1 MGSVDLGPPDSHRG
15 APLGYAAPVPLLAL
29 KLVLTPLLI
38 GGASLAARRWG
49 PAIGGL
55 IVALPLTS
63 GPIAFF
69 LALDYGAAFAAD
81 AVVGSLGGLVAIVA
95 FSLAYAA
102 AGARLGASAGIGSAA
117 LAYLV
122 VGLLMRPLLET
133 TTWLVLGLVVVSVA
147 AGLRLLPRGG
157 QPRPSLSHPWWDLP
171 ARMAIATALVVG
183 LTAIAPVLGPHTSG
197 LVATFPVY
205 VAVMAVFS
213 QRHQGPAAAIDLLR
227 GLLAGLFGTATFYV
241 VIHVTIV
248 PVGIAPGFLVA
259 IAITL
264 GIQAL
269 ALRWVRATS
278 PSLIEP
284 EPA

>member
-1 MGSVDLGPPDSHRG
+1 M
-15 APLGYAAPVPLLAL
+15 
-29 KLVLTPLLI
+29 
-38 GGASLAARRWG
+38 
-49 PAIGGL
+49 
-55 IVALPLTS
+55 
-63 GPIAFF
+63 
-69 LALDYGAAFAAD
+69 
-81 AVVGSLGGLVAIVA
+81 AIVA

-102 AGARLGASAGIGSAA
+102 AGARFGASAGIGTAA

-157 QPRPSLSHPWWDLP
+157 QRRPSFSHPWWDLP

-213 QRHQGPAAAIDLLR
+213 QRHQGLAAAIDLLR
-227 GLLAGLFGTATFYV
+227 GLLAGLFGTATFYA

-248 PVGIAPGFLVA
+248 PVGIAPGFLLA
-259 IAITL
+259 TAITSRDPGTRASL
-264 GIQAL
+264 GPRHVAGPD
-269 ALRWVRATS
+269 RARARLTS
-278 PSLIEP
+278 HVGGERCPTMQRGAAARPCFAGVSP
-284 EPA
+284 